1 MLTCKKRRKCVPMIP
16 PINALTPRVVFRGP
30 EVKNGKR
37 SNGLSESQTALINAG
52 GVAAMA
58 GGVTTLVARAYTN
71 SFAHAGVLGAFG
83 ALLTMFFMTPHLIDK
98 IGLAKLAKK
107 PQTEAVVKQDIQKM
121 TTAAKEYLV
130 PAKKL
135 VQFRSEQPATP

>member
-1 MLTCKKRRKCVPMIP
+1 MIR

-30 EVKNGKR
+30 DVKSGKK
-37 SNGLSESQTALINAG
+37 SKGLSDSQIALANAG
-52 GVAAMA
+52 GVAALA
-58 GGVTTLVARAYTN
+58 GGITTLVARAYTN

-98 IGLAKLAKK
+98 IGLSKVGKRAQSEL
-107 PQTEAVVKQDIQKM
+107 VVKKDFQKM
-121 TTAAKEYLV
+121 TASAKEYLV

-135 VQFRSEQPATP
+135 VQFRSDQTPTP

>member
-1 MLTCKKRRKCVPMIP
+1 MPMIQ

>member
-1 MLTCKKRRKCVPMIP
+1 MIQ

-30 EVKNGKR
+30 NEKNGKK
-37 SNGLSESQTALINAG
+37 SKGLSDSQVALVNAG
-52 GVAAMA
+52 GVAALA
-58 GGVTTLVARAYTN
+58 GGVTTLVSRAYTN

-98 IGLAKLAKK
+98 IGFSKLGKK
-107 PQTEAVVKQDIQKM
+107 AQSELVVKKDLQKM
-121 TTAAKEYLV
+121 TVSAKEYLV

-135 VQFRSEQPATP
+135 VQFRSESSPTP